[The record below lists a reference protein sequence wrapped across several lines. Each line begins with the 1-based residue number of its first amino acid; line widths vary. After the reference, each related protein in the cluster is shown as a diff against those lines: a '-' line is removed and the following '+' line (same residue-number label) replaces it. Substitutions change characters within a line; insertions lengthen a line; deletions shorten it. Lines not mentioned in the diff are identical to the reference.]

1 MSAKGLVLL
10 LGLLIALFFLS
21 MMLGPGSGDQSVGG
35 VAEAVVDLVR
45 GFRKEDPLTLADLAG
60 TTPAAC
66 QEQLRRGRFTLAEGQ
81 SCRLEVGDASAPVRT
96 LTLRLQRGRQAALRL
111 MTGGE
116 GGRTQTQELPTSA
129 DERQLT
135 LQFVSEGG
143 TLNIACRRGAGP
155 QAQCLLDVL

>member
-1 MSAKGLVLL
+1 MSAKGLLL
-10 LGLLIALFFLS
+10 VLGLLIALFFLS
-21 MMLGPGSGDQSVGG
+21 MVLGPGSGDQSVGG

-45 GFRKEDPLTLADLAG
+45 GLRKEEPLRLADLAG
-60 TTPAAC
+60 TTPPAC
-66 QEQLRRGRFTLAEGQ
+66 RKQLRRGRFALAEGQ

-111 MTGGE
+111 TT

-143 TLNIACRRGAGP
+143 TLSIACRQGAAP